1 MKVVKNCSLCGK
13 KTEELVKTK
22 YNGKEI
28 KICRTCRTNFEKLSD
43 KGNIEGICE
52 AINYFE
58 KLMSEN
64 LE

>member
-1 MKVVKNCSLCGK
+1 MKVVKKCILCGR
-13 KTEELVKTK
+13 EAEQLVKTK
-22 YNGKEI
+22 YNGRDI
-28 KICRTCRTNFEKLSD
+28 KICRTCRINFEQLND